1 MGRGK
6 SWGTFPY
13 QKNILFASKN
23 LILVGTLEKCVFS
36 FSSIL
41 ILKSYSTCG
50 NSLRIAF
57 ETKAERSLK
66 LKRLSAKRSL
76 WIAFYIETKDEI
88 LHYVSFIQFIN
99 QS

>member
-1 MGRGK
+1 M
-6 SWGTFPY
+6 
-13 QKNILFASKN
+13 
-23 LILVGTLEKCVFS
+23 
-36 FSSIL
+36 
-41 ILKSYSTCG
+41 
-50 NSLRIAF
+50 RIAF